1 MSEVDESIYEF
12 IGAISHPTRVNILK
26 LLYDRERLTYSDIM
40 NALGLDTGKLNF
52 HLKKLKGL
60 VDRREDGYYYLSS
73 KGKLALSTL
82 KAISEHMGSQR
93 KDSPHGKLLIKRA
106 MAWVLDIL
114 LISFFGSGI
123 ISPEFYDLDFFG
135 IVHIPVPA
143 FFYNVTSYYLF
154 LNNPQVDQYSIFIR
168 FYIITLLWAYWTITE
183 GYRGQSIGK
192 VIFGIKVVK
201 RDGSSIS
208 MAEAAF
214 LALGKSI
221 LLLLDFS
228 MGIILR
234 LKYKGDWVRFTEFY
248 VHARTIESKII
259 P

>member
-1 MSEVDESIYEF
+1 MDESIYEF

-60 VDRREDGYYYLSS
+60 VNRREDGYYYLSS
-73 KGKLALSTL
+73 RGKLALSTL
-82 KAISEHMGSQR
+82 KAISEHMGSSR
-93 KDSPHGKLLIKRA
+93 RDSLHGRLLIKRA
-106 MAWVLDIL
+106 MAWILDIL

-123 ISPEFYDLDFFG
+123 VSPEFYDLEFFG
-135 IVHIPVPA
+135 VFRIPVPA
-143 FFYNVTSYYLF
+143 FFYNVMSYYLF
-154 LNNPQVDQYSIFIR
+154 LNNPQLDQYSIFIR

-208 MAEAAF
+208 MTEAAF

-221 LLLLDFS
+221 LLLLDLP
-228 MGIILR
+228 MGILLR
-234 LKYKGDWVRFTEFY
+234 LRYKGNWVRFTEFY
-248 VHARTIESKII
+248 VHAKTIESKMIT
-259 P
+259 